1 MKTIF
6 MDLWKD
12 KSGVTAIEYGLIAG
26 LMSAVLVV
34 LSDFLAISLKICLRL
49 FPASWKKRQKTLL
62 MKRKIN
68 RAVI

>member
-12 KSGVTAIEYGLIAG
+12 ESGVTAIEYGLIAG

-34 LSDFLAISLKICLRL
+34 ALGFFGDQLKELFDAISGKLEG
-49 FPASWKKRQKTLL
+49 ATE
-62 MKRKIN
+62 KIN
-68 RAVI
+68 EAENE

>member
-12 KSGVTAIEYGLIAG
+12 ESGVTAIEYGLIAG

-34 LSDFLAISLKICLRL
+34 ALGFFGDQLKNLFDAISGKLEE
-49 FPASWKKRQKTLL
+49 TTDE
-62 MKRKIN
+62 IN
-68 RAVI
+68 EAEHG